1 MASDTRTTDDELLQ
15 RAARLVPHLRA
26 RAQEAEQLRRLPDQS
41 VRDLREARLLD
52 VFRPRRHGGPQA
64 SLRTLFE
71 VVTLLA
77 QGCGSTAWVVSQLNQ
92 ALWLLCA
99 FPGDTREEILA
110 DPQSALIW
118 PLAGRGSARRVPGG
132 YVVSGVWPFCSGSHH
147 VTWIGASLPLEDGH
161 GGAAPAYYLIPASE
175 MEILDDWH
183 VSGLAGTCSNSTAA
197 REVFVPEAR
206 VARAATLFSGESI
219 PAELTGTPYRCP
231 IMQGVLVTAA
241 APALG
246 LAKAAV
252 EEFEAQTRGRG
263 ISFTLYAHKA
273 EAPVTHLLLAEAAM
287 KVRAADLLLHA
298 ALDDLERRA
307 GDPAVATD
315 TEFLVRLRM
324 EATQAV
330 HLCREA
336 VDILF
341 GASGG
346 SSLALSNPMQRIA
359 RDVRAVCQHA
369 AYNLHTNLEAYGRV
383 MLGLSPNLPF
393 V

>member
-1 MASDTRTTDDELLQ
+1 MADDTRITGDDLLA

-26 RAQEAEQLRRLPDQS
+26 RAQETEQMRRLHDDS
-41 VRDLREARLLD
+41 VRELREARLLD
-52 VFRPRRHGGPQA
+52 VFRPTRHGGPQA

-77 QGCGSTAWVVSQLNQ
+77 RGCGSTAWVVGQLNQ
-92 ALWLLCA
+92 AIWLLCA
-99 FPGDTREEILA
+99 FPEGTREELLD
-110 DPQSALIW
+110 DPQTALIW
-118 PLAGRGSARRVPGG
+118 PLLGRGSARRVAGG

-147 VTWIGASLPLEDGH
+147 VTWFGVSLPLEDGH
-161 GGAAPAYYLIPASE
+161 GGAVPAFYLIPASE

-183 VSGLAGTCSNSTAA
+183 VSGLAGTCSNSTTAK
-197 REVFVPEAR
+197 EVFVPEAR
-206 VARAATLFSGESI
+206 VAPAATLFSGTML
-219 PAELTGTPYRCP
+219 PADLTGTPYRCP

-246 LAKAAV
+246 LAQAAI
-252 EEFEAQTRGRG
+252 EEFKAQTPGRG
-263 ISFTLYAHKA
+263 ISFTLYAQKA
-273 EAPVTHLLLAEAAM
+273 EAPVTHLVLAEAAM

-298 ALDDLERRA
+298 ILDDLERRV

-315 TEFLVRLRM
+315 LEFLIKLRL
-324 EATQAV
+324 EAAQAV

>member
-1 MASDTRTTDDELLQ
+1 
-15 RAARLVPHLRA
+15 
-26 RAQEAEQLRRLPDQS
+26 
-41 VRDLREARLLD
+41 
-52 VFRPRRHGGPQA
+52 
-64 SLRTLFE
+64 
-71 VVTLLA
+71 VTLLA
-77 QGCGSTAWVVSQLNQ
+77 RGCGSTAWVVSQLNQ
-92 ALWLLCA
+92 ALWLLCG
-99 FPGDTREEILA
+99 FPGDAGEEILGQ
-110 DPQSALIW
+110 PQSSLIW
-118 PLAGRGSARRVPGG
+118 PLAGRGSARRAPGG

-147 VTWIGASLPLEDGH
+147 VTWIGVSLPLEDGQ
-161 GGAAPAYYLIPASE
+161 GNAVPAYYLIPASE

-197 REVFVPEAR
+197 RDVFVPEAR
-206 VARAATLFSGESI
+206 VAPAATLFSGEAL
-219 PAELTGTPYRCP
+219 PADLTGTPYRCP

-246 LAKAAV
+246 LAQAAI
-252 EEFEAQTRGRG
+252 EEFKAQSRGRG
-263 ISFTLYAHKA
+263 ISFTLYDKKE
-273 EAPVTHLLLAEAAM
+273 EAPVTHLVLAEAAM

-298 ALDDLERRA
+298 AVDELERCA
-307 GDPAVATD
+307 AEPAIARDV
-315 TEFLVRLRM
+315 ELLIRLRLD
-324 EATQAV
+324 ATQAV

-346 SSLALSNPMQRIA
+346 SALALSNPMQRIA